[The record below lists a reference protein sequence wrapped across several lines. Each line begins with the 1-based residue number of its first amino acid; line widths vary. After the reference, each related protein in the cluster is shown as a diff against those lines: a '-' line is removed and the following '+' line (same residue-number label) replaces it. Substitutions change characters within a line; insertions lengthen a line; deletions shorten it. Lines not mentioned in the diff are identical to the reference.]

1 MSVRQSL
8 KSRIAC
14 YGEERQRRLEKLNNS
29 PVPLRGKVMK
39 LAHDNIMSGH
49 QGVKKTYDRVVAHL
63 FWPGVHG
70 DVVRYC
76 NLCDICQ

>member
-49 QGVKKTYDRVVAHL
+49 QGVKKIRRPMIELWHTYFGPEFMAM
-63 FWPGVHG
+63 
-70 DVVRYC
+70 
-76 NLCDICQ
+76 